1 MAIVMFDKG
10 RVLIIQGIFKLL
22 EVYLIGTYS
31 LGAGVT
37 FDNSKLIMFDNW
49 KVSFFRKKIVSIQP
63 NLTCPNLTCPN
74 LT

>member
-37 FDNSKLIMFDNW
+37 FDWTFFDNSKLIMFDDW
-49 KVSFFRKKIVSIQP
+49 KV
-63 NLTCPNLTCPN
+63 
-74 LT
+74 

>member
-37 FDNSKLIMFDNW
+37 FDWTFFDNSKLIMFDAC
-49 KVSFFRKKIVSIQP
+49 KVSFLRKKIVSIQP
-63 NLTCPNLTCPN
+63 NT
-74 LT
+74 